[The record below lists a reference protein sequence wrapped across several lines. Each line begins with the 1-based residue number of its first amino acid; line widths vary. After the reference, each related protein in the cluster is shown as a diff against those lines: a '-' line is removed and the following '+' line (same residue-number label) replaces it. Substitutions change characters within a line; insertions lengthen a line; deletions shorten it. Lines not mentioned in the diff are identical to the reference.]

1 MKSKMK
7 RKKKISIGKI
17 FLHMFMILLMC
28 TYILP
33 LILMI
38 SISVSSEQAIAEYG
52 YTLFP
57 KVVSF
62 DAYRQAFANPEQLIQ
77 SYKITIIFTLA
88 QTFLAIL
95 VQSLMAYP
103 LSRPNYRLK
112 RFVQKYMLITMI
124 FSGGLVPSYIL
135 YTQYLHL
142 DDTILVYII
151 PFLSSAWN
159 VIVFR
164 TFFQGLPDGL
174 VEAAKID
181 GAREIGIFFRIILPL
196 STPVLATMGFMNL
209 VTKWQDWNTSLLY
222 IREPDLYS
230 LQYLLQRI
238 LRETEY
244 IKSLQQTTASNL
256 ISADS
261 LPAESMKYAMAVLAA
276 GPMLVIFPFFQK
288 YFSKGMVVGAIKG

>member
-1 MKSKMK
+1 MMKK
-7 RKKKISIGKI
+7 RKKIGI
-17 FLHMFMILLMC
+17 GRILLHTFMILLMC
-28 TYILP
+28 TYIIP

-38 SISVSSEQAIAEYG
+38 SISISSEDAIAEFG
-52 YTLFP
+52 YTVLP

-62 DAYRQAFANPEQLIQ
+62 DAYRQAFANPEQLVQ
-77 SYKITIIFTLA
+77 SYKITIIFTLV

-103 LSRPNYRLK
+103 LSRPNYRFK
-112 RFVQKYMLITMI
+112 RFVQKYMLVTMI
-124 FSGGLVPSYIL
+124 FSGGLVPHYIL

-142 DDTILVYII
+142 DDTIWVYII
-151 PFLSSAWN
+151 PALSSTWN

-181 GAREIGIFFRIILPL
+181 GAREIGIFFRIIIPL

-209 VTKWQDWNTSLLY
+209 VSKWQDWNTSLLY

>member
-1 MKSKMK
+1 MKT
-7 RKKKISIGKI
+7 KKKIGIGGILK
-17 FLHMFMILLMC
+17 HMFMILLMF

-33 LILMI
+33 LVLMI
-38 SISVSSEQAIAEYG
+38 SISLSSEKSIVEYG

-57 KVVSF
+57 KAVSL
-62 DAYRQAFANPEQLIQ
+62 DAYRQAFVNPEQLLQ
-77 SYKITIIFTLA
+77 SYKITIIFTLV

-95 VQSLMAYP
+95 LQSLMAYP

-112 RFVQKYMLITMI
+112 RFVQKYMLVTMI

-135 YTQYLHL
+135 NTQYLHL
-142 DDTILVYII
+142 DDTIWIYII
-151 PFLSSAWN
+151 PYLSSAWN

-181 GAREIGIFFRIILPL
+181 GAREVEIFFRIILPL

-209 VTKWQDWNTSLLY
+209 VAKWQDWNTSLLY
-222 IREPDLYS
+222 IREADLYS

-238 LRETEY
+238 LRETEF
-244 IKSLQQTTASNL
+244 IKNLQQTMAADL
-256 ISADS
+256 ISTDS

-276 GPMLVIFPFFQK
+276 GSMLVIFPFFQK

>member
-1 MKSKMK
+1 MKIKK
-7 RKKKISIGKI
+7 RISLGVMLK
-17 FLHMFMILLMC
+17 HMFMILLMF

-33 LILMI
+33 LVLMI
-38 SISVSSEQAIAEYG
+38 SISLSSEKSIVEHG
-52 YTLFP
+52 YTLLP
-57 KVVSF
+57 KTISL
-62 DAYRQAFANPEQLIQ
+62 DAYRQAFVNPEQLIQ
-77 SYKITIIFTLA
+77 SYKITIIFTIV

-95 VQSLMAYP
+95 LQSLMAYP
-103 LSRPNYRLK
+103 LSRPNYRFK

-135 YTQYLHL
+135 NTQYLHL
-142 DDTILVYII
+142 DDTIWIYII
-151 PFLSSAWN
+151 PYLSSAWN

-181 GAREIGIFFRIILPL
+181 GAREVEVFFRIILPL

-209 VTKWQDWNTSLLY
+209 VSKWQDWNTSLLY
-222 IREPDLYS
+222 IRETDLYS

-244 IKSLQQTTASNL
+244 IKNLQQTTASSL
-256 ISADS
+256 INADS

-276 GPMLVIFPFFQK
+276 GPMLVVFPFFQK

>member
-1 MKSKMK
+1 MKIKK
-7 RKKKISIGKI
+7 RISLGVMLK
-17 FLHMFMILLMC
+17 HMFMILLMF

-33 LILMI
+33 LVLMI
-38 SISVSSEQAIAEYG
+38 SISLSSEKSIAEYG
-52 YTLFP
+52 YTLLP
-57 KVVSF
+57 KTISL
-62 DAYRQAFANPEQLIQ
+62 DAYRQAFVNPEQLIQ
-77 SYKITIIFTLA
+77 SYKITIIFTIV

-95 VQSLMAYP
+95 LQSLMAYP
-103 LSRPNYRLK
+103 LSRPNYRFK

-135 YTQYLHL
+135 NTQYLHL
-142 DDTILVYII
+142 DDTIWIYII
-151 PFLSSAWN
+151 PYLSSAWN

-181 GAREIGIFFRIILPL
+181 GAREVEVFFRIILPL

-209 VTKWQDWNTSLLY
+209 VSKWQDWNTALLY
-222 IREPDLYS
+222 IRETDLYS

-244 IKSLQQTTASNL
+244 IKNLQQTTASSL
-256 ISADS
+256 INADS